1 MFIAALVAIFVY
13 EYFAPKSVPV
23 SPKESTVSANLNKK
37 GSSSSRYNKQNKQ
50 QTGKFG

>member
-23 SPKESTVSANLNKK
+23 IPKDSAISANLNKK
-37 GSSSSRYNKQNKQ
+37 GISSRYKQNKQ